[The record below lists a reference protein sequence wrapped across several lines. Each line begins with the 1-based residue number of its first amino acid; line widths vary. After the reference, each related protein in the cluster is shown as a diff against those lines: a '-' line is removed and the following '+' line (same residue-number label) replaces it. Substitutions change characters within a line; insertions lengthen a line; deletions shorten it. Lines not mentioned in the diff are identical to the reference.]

1 LTPPDPAGRIYGEGA
16 MLSAARIRQQIE
28 SDLADRIPSALTP
41 VPRTSR
47 SIVATGI
54 QCVDE
59 LLDGGLPL
67 GAITEVVGP
76 ECSGRTSFALSVLA
90 GITQASKVCAWIDVS
105 DGLDPESA
113 AAAGVELSRLLWVRC
128 GVPDMSDI
136 VSSSQPAFVLPD
148 KYFVPPP
155 IKKGLHGG
163 GFGSHPRNEVRGLSD
178 AVSGL
183 LRSEAVVSRHTA
195 LEDSALRGGTSERAP
210 SPFVSRRRKKAHSSG
225 KPWSRIGQALHV
237 ADLLLQSGGFSAIV
251 LDMCSIAPEDAL
263 RVPLSTWFRY
273 RAAAERTHTS
283 ILLLTQHSCAKS
295 SAELLLRL
303 EPGSVHHEGSTV
315 LNEIE
320 HRLEVAR
327 RRFTQFRTIVAPLR
341 KSPQSA
347 ISANWCSRTT
357 WAGPR

>member
-1 LTPPDPAGRIYGEGA
+1 
-16 MLSAARIRQQIE
+16 MLSAARIRQKIE

-41 VPRTSR
+41 LPRTPR
-47 SIVATGI
+47 SIVATDI

-128 GVPDMSDI
+128 GVPVESEI
-136 VSSSQPAFVLPD
+136 VPLSQPAFILPE
-148 KYFVPPP
+148 KYFAPPP

-163 GFGSHPRNEVRGLSD
+163 GFGSHPRNEVRGLSG

-195 LEDSALRGGTSERAP
+195 LEDSALLGGTSEQAP
-210 SPFVSRRRKKAHSSG
+210 SPFVLRRRKKVHSSG
-225 KPWSRIGQALHV
+225 KPWSRIDQALRV
-237 ADLLLQSGGFSAIV
+237 ADLLLQGGGFSAIV
-251 LDMCSIAPEDAL
+251 LDMCSIAPKDAL
-263 RVPLSTWFRY
+263 RVPFATWFRY

-295 SAELLLRL
+295 SAALVLRL
-303 EPGSVHHEGSTV
+303 EPGSVLHEGSTV
-315 LNEIE
+315 LSGME

-327 RRFTQFRTIVAPLR
+327 RRFTRTRTNVAPLR
-341 KSPQSA
+341 KSPQSV

-357 WAGPR
+357 CVGPR

>member
-1 LTPPDPAGRIYGEGA
+1 MP
-16 MLSAARIRQQIE
+16 SAARIRHQIE
-28 SDLADRIPSALTP
+28 SDLAGRIPSALTP
-41 VPRTSR
+41 VPRTPR

-67 GAITEVVGP
+67 GAITEVVGR

-90 GITQASKVCAWIDVS
+90 GMTRASKVCAWIDVS

-113 AAAGVELSRLLWVRC
+113 AAVGVELSRLLWVRC
-128 GVPDMSDI
+128 GVPDVSDI

-163 GFGSHPRNEVRGLSD
+163 GFGSHPRNEVRGLSG

-183 LRSEAVVSRHTA
+183 LRSEAVVSRHTE
-195 LEDSALRGGTSERAP
+195 LQNSALPGGSFEQAP
-210 SPFVSRRRKKAHSSG
+210 SLFVSRQHKKAHSSG
-225 KPWSRIGQALHV
+225 KPWSRIDQALRV
-237 ADLLLQSGGFSAIV
+237 ADLLLQGGGFSAIV

-263 RVPLSTWFRY
+263 RVPLATWFRY
-273 RAAAERTHTS
+273 RVAAERTQAS
-283 ILLLTQHSCAKS
+283 FLLLTQHPCAKS

-303 EPGSVHHEGSTV
+303 EPGGVHHEGSTV
-315 LNEIE
+315 LNGIE

-327 RRFTQFRTIVAPLR
+327 RRFTQIRTSVASLR
-341 KSPQSA
+341 KPPQSA
-347 ISANWCSRTT
+347 TSVNWCSRTT